1 MSDSHLKALGRNLF
15 RWYLNKFPLR
25 DGKARLYD
33 RLHASLAPKER
44 YVTAALDKGFT
55 MKFDLQDP
63 EQLKIY
69 FYGHYHERYETL
81 LIQRVLEQ
89 GDVFWDI
96 GANIGYFVLAA
107 AAALA
112 NTGKVVAFE
121 PMAAAWQNL
130 TDNLALNSFTNIR
143 PVRLAVSETRGE
155 AVLYSAG
162 DFADTS
168 ANIFLAKE
176 AEGKKEVIQT
186 ITLDEF
192 AREMSKLPPT
202 LIQMDIE
209 GAELAVLKG
218 GRDLIRSA
226 RPLLMIELE
235 PKTLKALGL
244 SKADFLAE
252 LSPYG
257 YQPAFLKKGKW
268 QVTQDLE
275 AVKGRNIFWF
285 IPELPRHRH
294 KAARIPIHGDY

>member
-1 MSDSHLKALGRNLF
+1 MSDNPLKALGRNSF

-25 DGKARLYD
+25 DGKANLYD
-33 RLHASLAPKER
+33 RLHASLAPDER
-44 YVTAALDKGFT
+44 YVTTALDKGFT

-89 GDVFWDI
+89 GDAFWDI

-107 AAALA
+107 AVALE
-112 NTGKVVAFE
+112 NTGEVVAFE
-121 PMAAAWQNL
+121 PMEAAWRNL
-130 TDNLALNSFTNIR
+130 MDNMALNDFTNIR
-143 PVRLAVSETRGE
+143 PVRLAVSDTSGE

-168 ANIFLAKE
+168 ANIFTAKE
-176 AEGKKEVIQT
+176 VGGKEEVCQT

-192 AREMSKLPPT
+192 ARDLSVLPPT
-202 LIQMDIE
+202 LIKMDIE
-209 GAELAVLKG
+209 GAELAVLRG
-218 GRDLIRSA
+218 ARELIRKA
-226 RPLLMIELE
+226 QPLLMIELE
-235 PKTLKALGL
+235 PKTLRALGL

-252 LSPYG
+252 LAPYG

-268 QVTQDLE
+268 QMARDLE
-275 AVKGRNIFWF
+275 AVKCRNIFWF
-285 IPELPRHRH
+285 NPDLPRHRH
-294 KAARIPIHGDY
+294 KAARIPIQGD